1 VHEILLRCSRDKSA
15 DRLRFASCFFAAARR
30 ASRSRPPADRASSVA
45 GFTFIDRGVHALKGV
60 PEPRQVFAL
69 T

>member
-1 VHEILLRCSRDKSA
+1 
-15 DRLRFASCFFAAARR
+15 
-30 ASRSRPPADRASSVA
+30 VA

>member
-1 VHEILLRCSRDKSA
+1 VRDLVGGS
-15 DRLRFASCFFAAARR
+15 
-30 ASRSRPPADRASSVA
+30 